1 MTDWEKV
8 FIGINEKHTTLFVGD
23 GRLQQDG
30 TIKFKSKS
38 NDKTQEIITAVAT
51 LMRRK
56 MEKKKKEKGYFGYDM
71 GMIGKLILVKPGYVM
86 EVRKKREGELTDMPM
101 YLKD

>member
-1 MTDWEKV
+1 
-8 FIGINEKHTTLFVGD
+8 
-23 GRLQQDG
+23 
-30 TIKFKSKS
+30 
-38 NDKTQEIITAVAT
+38 
-51 LMRRK
+51 MRRK

-71 GMIGKLILVKPGYVM
+71 GMIGKLILIKPGYVM